1 MIEVKHIKK
10 VFNRGKDD
18 EVIALRDVS
27 LQIPKGEFIVVIGA
41 NGSGKTTFLN
51 VLQGN
56 AMPDTGSVLV
66 NGEDITALPDHKRS
80 RWISRVFQNPL
91 HGTAPDLSICDNFRL
106 AALRT
111 GKKTLRIGNDRAF
124 EQKIIGKISELGMGL
139 EKKLDQPMGSLSGGQ
154 RQALTLLMGVMA
166 DTEILLMDEPTAALD
181 PKSAQVVLQLAD
193 RFNRENGLTILLIT
207 HNLKDAQHYGNRLLQ
222 FSAGSII
229 RNIAAQ
235 EKKALSLPEMYG
247 WFE

>member
-1 MIEVKHIKK
+1 MIEVKHIRK

-56 AMPDTGSVLV
+56 EMPDTGSVLV

-91 HGTAPDLSICDNFRL
+91 HGTAPDLSIRDNFRL